1 MAFDPED
8 YEELVGGASPTDSRK
23 LTASELRSF
32 IERIERVALEIRA
45 AQDDQKEIYAEAKAR
60 GYDVPTMKRIVA
72 LRKKQADEIAEA
84 ETIESMYR
92 EVLGLPSMGGIE

>member
-1 MAFDPED
+1 MALDPED
-8 YEELVGGASPTDSRK
+8 YEELVGGSSPTDSYR
-23 LTASELRSF
+23 LTAGELRSF

-72 LRKKQADEIAEA
+72 LRKKQADDIAEQEA
-84 ETIESMYR
+84 LEGMYR
-92 EVLGLPSMGGIE
+92 EALGLPPLGSP